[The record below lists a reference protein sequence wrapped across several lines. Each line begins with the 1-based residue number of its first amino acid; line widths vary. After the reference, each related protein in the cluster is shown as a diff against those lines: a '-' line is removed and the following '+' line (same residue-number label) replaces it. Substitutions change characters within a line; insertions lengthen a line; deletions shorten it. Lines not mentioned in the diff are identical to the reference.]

1 LIHYYEDGRDEL
13 YNLKKDLSE
22 TSDVSGLNQKLAVE
36 LHQELFDYLE
46 RVGAR
51 FPVKDPE
58 YSAEAERNY
67 LDGIV
72 KNRLPQLEK
81 QRLNFLSKDFDPKNN
96 WWGSKVTKD

>member
-1 LIHYYEDGRDEL
+1 
-13 YNLKKDLSE
+13 
-22 TSDVSGLNQKLAVE
+22 
-36 LHQELFDYLE
+36 LHQELFDYLK

-51 FPVKDPE
+51 FPAKDPE
-58 YSAEAERNY
+58 YVSEAEQKY

-81 QRLNFLSKDFDPKNN
+81 QRLNFLSKDFDLKNN